1 MKDEIEK
8 NIKFIN
14 DSNILDDDYLWKY
27 IDIHKFLFLIINRS
41 LYLTRLDKF
50 EDKREGISPIHL
62 LYKNKK
68 KEFDKHE
75 MFDSIRE
82 FMTVD
87 TMANEMNKIEDA
99 LKNIQRFN
107 FASCWVIGKKQ
118 TESVAMWNLY
128 SDPKS
133 IAIRI
138 KYSDFKN
145 NLLENGYRTD
155 GVEKELI
162 CSSVNYIDFQDSS
175 KISELKFNL
184 TDSVFLKDISFKH
197 ENEFRI
203 VAKETPR
210 KIPHIQYK
218 TYISNCHIENLHNS
232 NHNYSGI
239 NVELE
244 NFENYNFEIVHHPKS
259 TDWTKKNINKIVEQF
274 NMNFKIFDSNLEL
287 N

>member
-14 DSNILDDDYLWKY
+14 DSNISDDDYLWKY
-27 IDIHKFLFLIINRS
+27 IDLHKFLFLIINKS

-68 KEFDKHE
+68 KEFDNHE
-75 MFDSIRE
+75 IFNPIRE
-82 FMTVD
+82 IMTVD
-87 TMANEMNKIEDA
+87 TLGSEMNKIEDE

-128 SDPKS
+128 SDSKS

-145 NLLENGYRTD
+145 NILKNGYKTI

-162 CSSVNYIDFQDSS
+162 CSPVNYIDFQDNN
-175 KISELKFNL
+175 KIFELKSNL
-184 TDSVFLKDISFKH
+184 SNSAFIKDVSFKH

-203 VAKETPR
+203 IAKEVPR
-210 KIPHIQYK
+210 EIPQILYK
-218 TYISNCHIENLHNS
+218 NNISRRHIENLHNS
-232 NHNYSGI
+232 NHNYPGI
-239 NVELE
+239 EVELE
-244 NFENYNFEIVHHPKS
+244 NFEHYNFEVIHHPKS
-259 TDWTKKNINKIVEQF
+259 TDWTKKNINKIVNQF
-274 NMNFKIFDSNLEL
+274 NMNYKIFDSNLEL